1 MNKNM
6 YKCYIHTI
14 KKNNNNKA
22 ETIKVKRI
30 DYTVIY

>member
-14 KKNNNNKA
+14 KKKIKA